1 MSHFNDLSFLP
12 EDYLATRRAR
22 RANRLFSA
30 LLAITIV
37 AVSAAYI
44 VADASVLALRT
55 EHRDVMRAYQQESL
69 RLKQLD
75 ELRKQHDQIAYRARL
90 AEALV
95 EKNPRSELLTGL
107 TDLLPPGTALL
118 ELNLES
124 KARPRTPAKP
134 ETTTKAPAASSKK
147 KAKQPAEPPKPEP
160 LIYDQSIKLV
170 GIAYTD
176 LQVARYMDALKRH
189 PQLNDVDLILSRQ
202 FEYQDEP
209 VRRFEISLRLND
221 RARAQPS
228 DRNGTLAGGN

>member
-37 AVSAAYI
+37 VVAAAY
-44 VADASVLALRT
+44 VVVDASVLALRA
-55 EHRDVMRAYQQESL
+55 EHRDVMQAYQQESI

-75 ELRKQHDQIAYRARL
+75 ELRKQHDLIAYRARL
-90 AEALV
+90 AEALI
-95 EKNPRSELLTGL
+95 EKNLRSELLTDL

-124 KARPRTPAKP
+124 KARTRATPNP
-134 ETTTKAPAASSKK
+134 ETNTKTAAAASKK

-160 LIYDQSIKLV
+160 LVYDQSIRLV
-170 GIAYTD
+170 GVAYTD

-189 PQLNDVDLILSRQ
+189 PQFADVDLILSRQ
-202 FEYQDEP
+202 FEYQEEP

-221 RARAQPS
+221 RPRPATQ